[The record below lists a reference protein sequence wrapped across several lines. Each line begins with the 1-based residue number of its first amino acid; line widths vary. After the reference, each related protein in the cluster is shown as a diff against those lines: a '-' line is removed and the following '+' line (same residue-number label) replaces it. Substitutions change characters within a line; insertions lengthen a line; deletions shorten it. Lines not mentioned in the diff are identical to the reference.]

1 MEHIVDKIFGGY
13 NNHYDLENK
22 FHSYLS
28 IRLRNEP
35 NKIDFLNKL
44 KESIE
49 IELNNHNENC
59 TEEKCCYP
67 KLRDVS
73 IKIIDSIIEEKME
86 QKEIKHIINND
97 NSVNKIDISNSSDI
111 NIKQSVNSEHK
122 ENWFL
127 KNIKYVYYLLG
138 VFGFI
143 YSFFKWILPLF
154 N

>member
-13 NNHYDLENK
+13 NNHYDLENR
-22 FHSYLS
+22 FYDDLS

-44 KESIE
+44 KELIE
-49 IELNNHNENC
+49 IELIKHNENC
-59 TEEKCCYP
+59 TEEKCSYP
-67 KLRDVS
+67 KLRDIS

-97 NSVNKIDISNSSDI
+97 NSINKIDISNSKDV
-111 NIKQSVNSEHK
+111 NVKQSINSEHK

-138 VFGFI
+138 VLGFI